1 MPDNAPNIRQLM
13 SDLNRLFTH
22 DELAALI
29 AQESGE
35 PICKA
40 SVGRYIDG
48 SRQRIP
54 FTTGWAVLQIHKRNV
69 RKLRNG

>member
-1 MPDNAPNIRQLM
+1 MPDNTPDIRQLL
-13 SDLNRLFTH
+13 SDLNRLYTH

-48 SRQRIP
+48 SRLRIP
-54 FTTGWAVLQIHKRNV
+54 FTTGWAVMQLHRRNAKR
-69 RKLRNG
+69 LRS